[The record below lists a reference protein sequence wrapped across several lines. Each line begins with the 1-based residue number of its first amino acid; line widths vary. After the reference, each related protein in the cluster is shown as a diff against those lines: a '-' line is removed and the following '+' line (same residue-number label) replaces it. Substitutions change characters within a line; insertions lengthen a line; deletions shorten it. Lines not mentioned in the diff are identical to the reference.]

1 MGLSCCTARASAR
14 GTAKVT
20 GSLRDNLQDSVQD
33 NILSYDDT
41 MQNEKQGNY
50 NAGKNGGG
58 EKDIVLLT
66 DHPNCSRPHDTMQ
79 DDEQG
84 NYNVGN
90 EQGNYNS
97 SDKQAISDYPNSV
110 GGADDG
116 KNSTHDD
123 KDFGLDKG
131 EVASSLV

>member
-1 MGLSCCTARASAR
+1 MGLSCCTARQ
-14 GTAKVT
+14 
-20 GSLRDNLQDSVQD
+20 QDSVQD

-50 NAGKNGGG
+50 NAGGNGDD
-58 EKDIVLLT
+58 EKDIALLT
-66 DHPNCSRPHDTMQ
+66 DHPNCSRPHDAMQ

-97 SDKQAISDYPNSV
+97 SDKQNISDYPNIA

-116 KNSTHDD
+116 KDSTRD

-131 EVASSLV
+131 ELASSGI